1 MEWNERQLIALEAL
15 VAELEAGPLWQYPG
29 HCDWFWEN
37 EARLKRL
44 ERKAREESN
53 ERVE

>member
-44 ERKAREESN
+44 ERKAREEKDN
-53 ERVE
+53 E

>member
-1 MEWNERQLIALEAL
+1 MTPAALAALEAL

-29 HCDWFWEN
+29 HCDWFWKN

-44 ERKAREESN
+44 ERKAREDKSN
-53 ERVE
+53 EIQN

>member
-1 MEWNERQLIALEAL
+1 MTAAALAALEAL
-15 VAELEAGPLWQYPG
+15 VAALEAEPLWQYPG

-44 ERKAREESN
+44 ERKAREEKSN
-53 ERVE
+53 EIQN

>member
-1 MEWNERQLIALEAL
+1 MITPAALEALEAL

-29 HCDWFWEN
+29 HCDEFWKR
-37 EARLKRL
+37 EAELKRL

-53 ERVE
+53 E